1 MASAQLSIVNLLS
14 RIEVQRLKFVVHK
27 VTGQHRK
34 KYRVQAGFAWEYRTF
49 SQSKTLSVLESEAR
63 KASRGLWLHG

>member
-27 VTGQHRK
+27 ATGQHRK
-34 KYRVQAGFAWEYRTF
+34 KYRVQAGFAWE
-49 SQSKTLSVLESEAR
+49 
-63 KASRGLWLHG
+63 